1 MKECIPSKL
10 AKLILSKSCSSG
22 IKPKDAQAEHTRL
35 RILQAAFEEMYE
47 HGYQGMRIENILNK
61 TKLAKGALYHHFS
74 NKQALGYA
82 VADEVL
88 YQQIE
93 VVWQPLTQSKDP
105 LTDFSLLLRNM
116 CDSMTAEDIEKGCPI
131 NNLAQEMA
139 GLDKGFNQ
147 RLNVIY
153 QYWVDTL
160 SSALKNGQKHQ
171 TVRADISPDT
181 VSIFIVSTIQ
191 GVMGIAKCMQS
202 QITLKQLTHTLCE
215 YLEQLRPVDTLT
227 PTKK

>member
-10 AKLILSKSCSSG
+10 AKLILNKSFCPG
-22 IKPKDAQAEHTRL
+22 LKQKDAQAEHTRL

-74 NKQALGYA
+74 GKQALGYA

-93 VVWQPLTQSKDP
+93 VVWQPLTQSSDP
-105 LTDFSLLLRNM
+105 VTDLCLLLR
-116 CDSMTAEDIEKGCPI
+116 SMGDCITAKDIEKGCPI

-153 QYWVDTL
+153 QHWINTI
-160 SSALKNGQKHQ
+160 SNALKSGQKYQ
-171 TVRADISPDT
+171 TVRADISPET

-191 GVMGIAKCMQS
+191 GAMGIAKCMQS
-202 QITLKQLTHTLCE
+202 QVTLQQLTHTLCE
-215 YLEQLRPVDTLT
+215 YLEQLRPIDAMTNAN
-227 PTKK
+227 K